1 MTLTFAQAKQHAI
14 LAVGGYPSLA
24 PGQTRD
30 DRLAEVVNQA
40 GQYLF
45 TNSGRFRERTTKYMN
60 LVKDQNYITLPVDC
74 EEILTVMSQPSL
86 GYMIEMITP
95 EHMEALRLIG
105 LTISGPGITHAV
117 MTRTPPAN
125 GAALPDPI
133 LDIYPTP
140 TADATDAIAVRY
152 RAKWIEIPSNNN
164 GSWVIPIPPYVEF
177 LFIAYV
183 RAFAQAY
190 EDEGLEQKLA
200 IIDQSGLYNRALT
213 KDGLLQRDF
222 GRIRPSFDKGVFR
235 YLKVN
240 NPPA

>member
-30 DRLAEVVNQA
+30 DRLAEIVNQA

-45 TNSGRFRERTTKYMN
+45 TNAWRFRERTTKYMN
-60 LVKDQNYITLPVDC
+60 LVQDQKYINLPSDC
-74 EEILTVMSQPSL
+74 EDILTVMSQPSL
-86 GYMIEMITP
+86 GYMIEMVTP

-117 MTRTPPAN
+117 MTRTPPAD
-125 GAALPDPI
+125 GAALPAPV

-140 TADATDAIAVRY
+140 TANVTDAIAIRY
-152 RAKWIEIPSNNN
+152 RAKWVEIPAGND
-164 GSWVIPIPPYVEF
+164 GTWVIPIPAYVDP

-183 RAFAQAY
+183 RAFAKAY
-190 EDEGLEQKLA
+190 EDEGLEQSLSL
-200 IIDQSGLYNRALT
+200 IDQSGLYARALT

-240 NPPA
+240 NPSS

>member
-30 DRLAEVVNQA
+30 DRLAEIVNQA

-45 TNSGRFRERTTKYMN
+45 TNSWRFRERTTKYMN
-60 LVKDQNYITLPVDC
+60 LVKDQNYITLPSDC
-74 EEILTVMSQPSL
+74 DEILTVMSQPSL

-125 GAALPDPI
+125 GDLF
-133 LDIYPTP
+133 
-140 TADATDAIAVRY
+140 VS
-152 RAKWIEIPSNNN
+152 PS
-164 GSWVIPIPPYVEF
+164 ST
-177 LFIAYV
+177 
-183 RAFAQAY
+183 R
-190 EDEGLEQKLA
+190 
-200 IIDQSGLYNRALT
+200 
-213 KDGLLQRDF
+213 
-222 GRIRPSFDKGVFR
+222 
-235 YLKVN
+235 
-240 NPPA
+240 

>member
-14 LAVGGYPSLA
+14 LSVGGYPSLA
-24 PGQTRD
+24 PSQTREE
-30 DRLAEVVNQA
+30 RLAEIVNQA

-45 TNSGRFRERTTKYMN
+45 TNAWRFRERTTKYMN
-60 LVKDQNYITLPVDC
+60 LVQDQNYLTLPADC
-74 EEILTVMSQPSL
+74 EDILTVMSQPSL

-117 MTRTPPAN
+117 MTRMAPAD

-140 TADATDAIAVRY
+140 TANVENAIAIRY
-152 RAKWIEIPSNNN
+152 RAKWVDIPYGND
-164 GSWVIPIPPYVEF
+164 GTWVIPVPGYVEA
-177 LFIAYV
+177 LFISYV

-190 EDEGLEQKLA
+190 EDEGLQERLSA
-200 IIDQSGLYNRALT
+200 IDNSSMYARVLT
-213 KDGLLQRDF
+213 KDGMLQRDY

-240 NPPA
+240 NPPS